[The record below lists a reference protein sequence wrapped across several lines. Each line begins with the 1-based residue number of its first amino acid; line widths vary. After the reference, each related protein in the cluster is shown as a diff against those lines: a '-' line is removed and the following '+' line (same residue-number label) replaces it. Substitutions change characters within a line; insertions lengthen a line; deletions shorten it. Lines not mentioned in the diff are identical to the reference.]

1 MLEYRKIRPA
11 MVMGPTGEA
20 LTLGSLPR
28 QGETR
33 WVARRKAEVVAAV
46 DGGLITLE
54 EALERYQ
61 LSLEEFNGWRATLQ
75 RAGIPGLRITQAQR
89 YRDLLRSHE
98 AGVSR
103 RGAAAP

>member
-1 MLEYRKIRPA
+1 MLENLKIRPA
-11 MVMGPTGEA
+11 AVIGPLGEA
-20 LTLGSLPR
+20 LTLNNLPR

-46 DGGLITLE
+46 DGGLITLD

-61 LSLEEFNGWRATLQ
+61 LSLEEFSSWRQTLE

-89 YRDLLRSHE
+89 YRDLLRRNE
-98 AGVSR
+98 AGINR
-103 RGAAAP
+103 RGAGAA

>member
-1 MLEYRKIRPA
+1 MLENQKIRPA
-11 MVMGPTGEA
+11 KVMGPLGEA
-20 LTLGSLPR
+20 LTLKNLPR

-46 DGGLITLE
+46 DGGLISLE

-61 LSLEEFNGWRATLQ
+61 LSLEEFSGWRRSLE

-89 YRDLLRSHE
+89 YRDLLRMQE
-98 AGVSR
+98 AGISR
-103 RGAAAP
+103 RAAGAT